1 MGDYRDIDIAKPARL
16 RRAMD
21 RLVQL
26 KKGNRSPEEI
36 YNTLMKEG
44 HHDARLTWVIAACQF
59 PARDDA

>member
-26 KKGNRSPEEI
+26 KKGNKTPYEI
-36 YNTLMKEG
+36 YDVLMKEG
-44 HHDARLTWVIAACQF
+44 HHDARLSWVIAACQF
-59 PARDDA
+59 PARHDA